1 MADSFRCIISDRFY
15 NGGDD
20 MDTVKMNFT
29 KDWQFIGYSANY
41 KNCGKD
47 ISAAAMQMQA
57 TTDKPFVNL
66 GRRTVHE
73 RAVEALKGYSASNAR
88 QGYMTREQAEYGK
101 KVKPFVVK
109 ERKKSL
115 FEKVLDFFTYEVYE
129 DE

>member
-1 MADSFRCIISDRFY
+1 
-15 NGGDD
+15 

-47 ISAAAMQMQA
+47 ISVAAMQMQA

-101 KVKPFVVK
+101 KVRPFVVK

-115 FEKVLDFFTYEVYE
+115 FEKVIEFFVE
-129 DE
+129 D